1 MSNTTS
7 KKIKL
12 ILAGSRGTVMA
23 KPESIPKKTLVD
35 FKVTEDTDS
44 ESTKIKVIFEE
55 YKQEACILLKKLKF
69 TQLKTKQL

>member
-1 MSNTTS
+1 MLINTS

-12 ILAGSRGTVMA
+12 ILAGSKGVVMA
-23 KPESIPKKTLVD
+23 KPEGHQKKTLVD

-44 ESTKIKVIFEE
+44 ESPKIAVVFEE
-55 YKQEACILLKKLKF
+55 NKQTTSLLLKKLKF